1 MRGGCHRWRPRS
13 GVARRRGRVPAPC
26 RSPETARKA
35 LRDRDISIPRM
46 LMSRWRAGGEAVSA
60 VNQGVVAPGGHGCG
74 ELGSV
79 MFEEPEASSRIPLAE
94 PAPRTPPEAAPLKR
108 HART

>member
-1 MRGGCHRWRPRS
+1 
-13 GVARRRGRVPAPC
+13 
-26 RSPETARKA
+26 
-35 LRDRDISIPRM
+35 M

-60 VNQGVVAPGGHGCG
+60 LNQGVVAPAGHGCG

-94 PAPRTPPEAAPLKR
+94 PAPRMPPKAAPLKR
-108 HART
+108 HARTELRRWMSPAGVRYFVY